1 MPDRSHR
8 PSESQFEQIVAE
20 ALDDLPG
27 DFAAKMQNVEVVVE
41 QEPADSQLQE
51 LGVPGGH
58 TLLGLYQG
66 TPLTGRGWG
75 YALVVPDRITIY
87 RGPIDRLSSAT
98 GEPLPVVITHVVLHE
113 IAHHFGIPDSRL
125 RELGY

>member
-1 MPDRSHR
+1 MTDRSHR
-8 PSESQFEQIVAE
+8 LSESQFEEIVAE
-20 ALDDLPG
+20 ALDDLPE
-27 DFAAKMQNVEVVVE
+27 DFASKMQNVDVVVE
-41 QEPADSQLQE
+41 QEPENSQLQE

-87 RGPIDRLSSAT
+87 RGPIERLCVAT